1 MPINSRPSPKP
12 MPTQPP
18 AASQTTAT
26 AMSGTHKAMEE
37 EEEVPREASSYLT
50 ATATPTCQVTQDVLS
65 AAVNAVCERAE
76 EEIEGKHGEEAAEPI
91 FPVADSVAAT
101 ATAVA
106 APAMTDL
113 AMTSSSGFGAERREE
128 MEEVV
133 SSVAAAGDGVPA
145 AALPASP
152 IATAAPVNLA
162 LPGALLPLSDPAE
175 QQQQQQEGQVPVAS
189 APSVAAA
196 SVAPAVTE
204 DKVDQAVDMLP
215 AKVGTE
221 RTEPSSMTAPVVEEK
236 HQHHQQQQQQEGDD
250 AMEVATPTAK
260 GNAAEERD
268 TASTA
273 APTPSP
279 SSSSSSSSSS
289 SIITPTTLAALHSQ
303 LQAAHTQTA
312 TAQAHC
318 LQLGELGRKR
328 VAALRAM
335 VLREVKEEAQSVFAK
350 CQADVGQLGK
360 TLVGLV
366 EKERARAA
374 DLAVALGKEAMR
386 RRQLFNALQEMR
398 GNIRVLCRVRP
409 SSSPSSVPPSLSLK
423 GGGLGVAVVS
433 STEVRST
440 QISSLVF
447 PGMPRY
453 LYFQSPHPPFSP
465 PLSPAVSPSP
475 PTLRSASARTAWDP
489 RPPSKSSSWTRCLGL
504 RTTKPPSGRRYSR
517 W

>member
-1 MPINSRPSPKP
+1 
-12 MPTQPP
+12 
-18 AASQTTAT
+18 
-26 AMSGTHKAMEE
+26 MEE

-145 AALPASP
+145 AAPPAPP

-175 QQQQQQEGQVPVAS
+175 QQQQQQQEGQVPVAS

-236 HQHHQQQQQQEGDD
+236 HQQHHHQQQQQEGDD

-289 SIITPTTLAALHSQ
+289 SISTPTTLAALHSQ

-423 GGGLGVAVVS
+423 GGGIGRGGGVVYRGKKHTNLVS
-433 STEVRST
+433 CFSRDASLPLFSKP
-440 QISSLVF
+440 SSPL
-447 PGMPRY
+447 
-453 LYFQSPHPPFSP
+453 LAP
-465 PLSPAVSPSP
+465 PLSCRLPLTSHPQVSIRTDRMGPSAAVKVFELDAVLGPENDQAAVWAEVQP
-475 PTLRSASARTAWDP
+475 LVTSAMDGYQACILAFGQT
-489 RPPSKSSSWTRCLGL
+489 
-504 RTTKPPSGRRYSR
+504 GR
-517 W
+517 